1 MVFNDEFFVAT
12 GFVIFIAGL
21 AYMGVHGKISRTL
34 DHRADRIRA
43 QLAEAESL
51 RAEAAAVLASFERKK
66 VEAEAEAAAIIA
78 QARADAERIAQEAH
92 VRMADFIKRRTR
104 QAEEKITTAEAQATA
119 QVRAV
124 AADAAVR
131 AAETILRTQAKG
143 SFGDDLVTNA
153 VADVKHL
160 AH

>member
-1 MVFNDEFFVAT
+1 MEFNDEFFVAT

-21 AYMGVHGKISRTL
+21 AYLGVHGKISRAL

-43 QLAEAESL
+43 QLAEAEHL
-51 RAEAAAVLASFERKK
+51 RAEAAAVLASFEQKK
-66 VEAEAEAAAIIA
+66 IAAEAEAAAIVA
-78 QARADAERIAQEAH
+78 QARAEAERIAAEAH
-92 VRMADFIKRRTR
+92 TRMADFIKRRTR

-124 AADAAVR
+124 AADAAVK
-131 AAETILRTQAKG
+131 AAEIVLRQQSKG
-143 SFGDDLVTNA
+143 AFGDELVTRA
-153 VADVKHL
+153 VGDLKHL